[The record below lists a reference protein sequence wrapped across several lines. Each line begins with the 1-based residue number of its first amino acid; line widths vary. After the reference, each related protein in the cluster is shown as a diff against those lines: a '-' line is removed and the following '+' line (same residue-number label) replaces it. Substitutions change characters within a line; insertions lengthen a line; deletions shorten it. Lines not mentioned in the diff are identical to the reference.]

1 MKNTK
6 YKKELPAID
15 LEKTLSV
22 DEAVEMVVNQ
32 PKRKFVESV
41 DVAVSLG
48 IDPKKSDQNVRG
60 SLTLPHSLGK
70 DVKVV
75 AFVDGDKAAEAKSAG
90 ADFIG
95 TDELLEKYKDGNIDF
110 DVAVTTPSM
119 MKVVSKLAKV
129 LGPKGLMPN
138 PKSGTVS
145 NDVSKAVN
153 ELKAGKIEFRVD
165 KEGIIHVGIGKLS
178 FEADKIVENFNT
190 FMDAIIKAKPNSLKG
205 KYVKKVSISSTMGPG
220 LKLDV
225 EHN

>member
-1 MKNTK
+1 MSKRHISNIK
-6 YKKELPAID
+6 DID
-15 LEKTLSV
+15 RLKSYSV
-22 DEAVEMVVNQ
+22 TEAVPLLKNMAAAKFDETVELAVNLGVD
-32 PKRKFVESV
+32 PKHADQAIRGT
-41 DVAVSLG
+41 VSLPNG
-48 IDPKKSDQNVRG
+48 
-60 SLTLPHSLGK
+60 TGK
-70 DVKVV
+70 DVKILVIAKGDNV
-75 AFVDGDKAAEAKSAG
+75 DKAKDAG
-90 ADFIG
+90 ADYYG
-95 TDELLEKYKDGNIDF
+95 AEEYLEKIRGGWT
-110 DVAVTTPSM
+110 DVDVIVSTPDM
-119 MKVVSKLAKV
+119 MAEVGKLGQI
-129 LGPKGLMPN
+129 LGPRGLMPN

-205 KYVKKVSISSTMGPG
+205 KYIKKVSISSTMGPG